1 MSRFVVEGTSSQIH
15 MYILPAF
22 DVLSLNSF
30 QEPMNWKIVINS
42 SMQYMVD
49 FFLYMKVLRTSQHDS
64 KKIDILSIY
73 KNMNLFYIT
82 TCIYV
87 YIWQMYLSNYAVLI
101 KKSNVFI

>member
-1 MSRFVVEGTSSQIH
+1 MSRFVVEGTSSQIC

-64 KKIDILSIY
+64 IKIPKIVILSIY
-73 KNMNLFYIT
+73 KNMNLFYIST
-82 TCIYV
+82 
-87 YIWQMYLSNYAVLI
+87 
-101 KKSNVFI
+101 